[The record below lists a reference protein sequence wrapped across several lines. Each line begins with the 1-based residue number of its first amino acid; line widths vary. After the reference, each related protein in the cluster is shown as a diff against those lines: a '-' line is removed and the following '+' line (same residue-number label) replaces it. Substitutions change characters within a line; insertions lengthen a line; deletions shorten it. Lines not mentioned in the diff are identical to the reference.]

1 MQERIIFSLTITVS
15 KSPSQV
21 QYLSLYSWPR
31 QTLKVQFTRLIRS
44 ARQIRLVIHQSFLSS
59 SASKVCCK
67 GRLIRITWGASST
80 HIYAL
85 LLLAKYSLE
94 KEMAAHSSV
103 LAWRTPGTEEPGG
116 LPSMGSHRVGHG

>member
-31 QTLKVQFTRLIRS
+31 QTLKVQFTGLIRS

-67 GRLIRITWGASST
+67 GRLIRITWGAFST
-80 HIYAL
+80 HTYAL

-94 KEMAAHSSV
+94 KEMAARSSV
-103 LAWRTPGTEEPGG
+103 LAWRIPGTGEPGG
-116 LPSMGSHRVGHG
+116 LLSMGSHRVGHD

>member
-1 MQERIIFSLTITVS
+1 MQEQIIFSLTITVS

-67 GRLIRITWGASST
+67 GRLIRITWGAFST
-80 HIYAL
+80 SI
-85 LLLAKYSLE
+85 AKATPQSKKSESLGI
-94 KEMAAHSSV
+94 SNF
-103 LAWRTPGTEEPGG
+103 
-116 LPSMGSHRVGHG
+116 

>member
-67 GRLIRITWGASST
+67 GRLIRITWGAFST

-85 LLLAKYSLE
+85 LLLAKQ
-94 KEMAAHSSV
+94 AADGGLDALLLRGLVQRV
-103 LAWRTPGTEEPGG
+103 LAAVAAAGVA
-116 LPSMGSHRVGHG
+116 HRPVLRAG